1 MQMFSFFHNLAIL
14 LFSETVIFIISWYR
28 DFVFSNSVCNHTRDK
43 LIGLPL
49 RGRPIWLSLV
59 RLRTELDSIYS
70 CYHYLNR
77 DFFITIAFF
86 VLILYLLLSIKNP
99 FPYWYQTVLYVRSD
113 ESIFLRREALMVM
126 RYNVFMA
133 GSSELLQDFWTLNI

>member
-1 MQMFSFFHNLAIL
+1 M
-14 LFSETVIFIISWYR
+14 
-28 DFVFSNSVCNHTRDK
+28 FSNSVCNHTRDK

-86 VLILYLLLSIKNP
+86 GFNSIPPPLYKKSLPILVPN
-99 FPYWYQTVLYVRSD
+99 RSLCA
-113 ESIFLRREALMVM
+113 LRRVDIFTPRGANGHEV
-126 RYNVFMA
+126 
-133 GSSELLQDFWTLNI
+133 

>member
-1 MQMFSFFHNLAIL
+1 M
-14 LFSETVIFIISWYR
+14 
-28 DFVFSNSVCNHTRDK
+28 FSNSVCNHTRDK

-86 VLILYLLLSIKNP
+86 VLILYQLLLSIKNP
-99 FPYWYQTVLYVRSD
+99 SPYWYQTVLYVRSD